1 MREHD
6 GMCVDADRCFLEDA
20 AAQHPDANHAQIS
33 LQIDNCNAK
42 GWGAKRHPFFDLS
55 PSLEQCYCDI
65 KAKDTRG
72 GVLGGCAPEQHGV
85 PAPATY
91 CQLAPHVG
99 NNQICAYYFGANLQ
113 HLPQRTEENKD
124 SCFTAQCPGDLQPSG
139 FNMNGETECSCPAG
153 KELEGG
159 ICTCISGASRPDGS
173 CAPTCPVG
181 QFIRDGE
188 CACPAGQIFQDGA
201 CVACPLEQA
210 AFHGK
215 CIDGNTHTP
224 ESHRFGELM
233 DIWAYTFRFGAKP
246 DPVHAKVFEVMRIAV
261 DARFNGDPNYYDLVA
276 DRDQGM
282 GGAHGPLYMRQ
293 HYIDII
299 SFANMANL
307 HLDDTEFDKENPYE
321 LSRMLSYTPTFP
333 DAADECWSA
342 GWGFSA
348 DGPGSCGVP
357 LTLSGGATSEQCYLY
372 KESED
377 DSPLCAEV
385 FGAAVNYFPAP
396 VVSLATTLRFVYN
409 CDPEGSNGLIPATV
423 NTVGATEC
431 ACPIGASVMDGVCH
445 CPIGQGVLLDGM
457 TCGMCP
463 GDLVVR
469 DRVCAPTTEHLC
481 ATSKGWTYNESD
493 DSCGIKVTLSGGAV
507 SNKCHMT
514 GSLSPQCATV
524 FGSLEG
530 IPQKDD
536 NSAAGGDSP
545 FIYNCDPEGSNGL
558 LPATINTIG
567 ATACKCPLGEEFN
580 DGACAPIECAEG
592 QALLTLKDAPG
603 GGYSV
608 CHDEDH
614 VAVAKDCDAKGWRVE
629 PFKFKSP
636 NPLVCHVSFVRY
648 FADGTDTQ
656 DTQCVINPEE
666 PYTVVNVCRDIF
678 GDPPQFPTATG
689 NEEEDKDYVSHC
701 NQEGEIPGGIPETIN
716 TVGAKACGCDGDFG
730 YVGDWPN
737 CAGPEYEVVYSY
749 FPPSLSVNVG
759 RFAITPFPPAG
770 SSITLGLPLIDGVL
784 RATLAA
790 KRRIRLHLTTD
801 SVSVAA
807 SGDEIC
813 DGAGFSNHGTGDG
826 ASSNCDVAVNS
837 DINIELYLSPTV
849 AAAPPPRRVRVGG
862 VAGLA
867 VPADESGEAGGTVA
881 VAGDLSA
888 SGWADAGTTVTFTA
902 TPAEGWYVRDWEG
915 EGGVCPAGNRDT
927 TGDAGEK
934 TCALAADDDLL
945 VTVVFVEPGSGITV
959 VFSYAPATLAL
970 APNALVIADAGGE
983 VLATLSGDRA
993 TALDVEENS
1002 TVRLS
1007 LLSAPVGYGVVS
1019 VSFEECRS
1027 RFTGFHGGLPEPE
1040 RGPERGPSAH
1050 GGDSC
1055 MAAVNSDSLDIA
1067 LTFAPLADCE
1077 ENNLSLIESSQETQ
1091 DETGRR
1097 YNRLLCGACPEAVP
1111 PALPTHRRVG
1121 DYCVP
1126 LSGDF
1131 GTLSDKALCG
1141 IFGGNMDE
1149 SPDVCSGMDKNDTF
1163 CIVDAEEADGALA
1176 FPCRGLFKH
1185 LRTCN
1190 LRFNRPALNPFFCGA
1205 KCGDMEAAG
1214 KDCVSR

>member
-1 MREHD
+1 MLRSVID
-6 GMCVDADRCFLEDA
+6 
-20 AAQHPDANHAQIS
+20 QQIE
-33 LQIDNCNAK
+33 NCNAK
-42 GWGAKRHPFFDLS
+42 GWGAKRNPFYDS
-55 PSLEQCYCDI
+55 SRPSSQTCYCDI
-65 KAKDTRG
+65 KAHGYTNNN
-72 GVLGGCAPEQHGV
+72 GGCGMPRRYINV
-85 PAPATY
+85 PDTY
-91 CQLAPHVG
+91 CQIGPANSNLFCRH
-99 NNQICAYYFGANLQ
+99 YFGDTLQ
-113 HLPQRTEENKD
+113 HLPQKTEENKD
-124 SCFTAQCPGDLQPSG
+124 SCFASHCPGGSEPSG
-139 FNMNGETECSCPAG
+139 VNMNGETECSCPAG

-159 ICTCISGASRPDGS
+159 VCTCTSGASLPDGS
-173 CAPTCPVG
+173 CVVTCPAG
-181 QFIRDGE
+181 QFLRDGE
-188 CACPAGQIFQDGA
+188 CACPAGQILQDGA

-210 AFHGK
+210 AFHGR
-215 CIDGNTHTP
+215 CIAGNTHTP
-224 ESHRFGELM
+224 ESNRFNERLRVAA
-233 DIWAYTFRFGAKP
+233 DTFRNNNAP
-246 DPVHAKVFEVMRIAV
+246 ATALALDAMRAAV
-261 DARFNGDPNYYDLVA
+261 LARFDGDPNYYDLVA
-276 DRDQGM
+276 DRDKGM
-282 GGAHGPLYMRQ
+282 GDELSVQGPLYILQ
-293 HYIDII
+293 DHLAIIDA
-299 SFANMANL
+299 ANFSNL
-307 HLDDTEFDKENPYE
+307 HLDDADFDDDNPYE
-321 LSRMLSYTPTFP
+321 LSRILSYTPTFP

-372 KESED
+372 KEFED

-385 FGAAVNYFPAP
+385 FGATVNYFPAP

-445 CPIGQGVLLDGM
+445 CPDGEGVLADGM

-530 IPQKDD
+530 IPQSVS
-536 NSAAGGDSP
+536 NSAAGIGSP

-567 ATACKCPLGEEFN
+567 ATACKCPLGEEFK

-592 QALLTLKDAPG
+592 QALLTLKDEPG

-648 FADGTDTQ
+648 FADETRTE
-656 DTQCVINPEE
+656 DTQCVINPDESS
-666 PYTVVNVCRDIF
+666 TAGNICRDIF
-678 GDPPQFPTATG
+678 GNPPQFPTATG
-689 NEEEDKDYVSHC
+689 DPVEDAKRYASHC
-701 NQEGEIPGGIPETIN
+701 NKEGKIPGGIPETIN
-716 TVGAKACGCDGDFG
+716 TVGVKACGCDGDFG

-784 RATLAA
+784 RATLDA

-807 SGDEIC
+807 SGDEVC
-813 DGAGFSNHGTGDG
+813 DGAGFSNHETGDG

-867 VPADESGEAGGTVA
+867 VPADGSGGKVGGTVGGTVA

-888 SGWADAGTTVTFTA
+888 SGWVDAGTTVTFTA

-915 EGGVCPAGNRDT
+915 EGGICPAGNRDA

-1097 YNRLLCGACPEAVP
+1097 YNRLLCGACPEAIP